1 MLSSRFAVFAARLGW
16 SYLRERLIFP
26 APPDTINADKASGG
40 SLFVTPEI
48 PIESFEIF
56 ARGIDHAEC
65 IAFDRAGTLWAGGEA
80 GQIYRIPPDG
90 RPQLIA
96 NLDSYSAGIA
106 FSPVEEDLFVCN
118 SNLGIVRVQKDG
130 KFSVFASHCGAHKLI
145 CPNYG
150 LFDSAGNYYVTDS
163 GLWKERNGL
172 LLRYTPDGRGEIL
185 AGPFGY
191 TNGLALSA
199 DEKTLFMVES
209 KTDSVHRF
217 EIRAD
222 GSLGPAELYVNECGR
237 FPDGLTLD
245 AEGNLYVCCYASDEI
260 WRVSPQREKTLFA
273 WDRWGILLG
282 SPTNMAFGGK
292 DFGELYVA
300 NLARTT
306 ITRVQ
311 AGRKGQPLANQKT
324 H

>member
-1 MLSSRFAVFAARLGW
+1 M
-16 SYLRERLIFP
+16 I
-26 APPDTINADKASGG
+26 
-40 SLFVTPEI
+40 PEI
-48 PIESFEIF
+48 PIEKFEIF
-56 ARGIDHAEC
+56 APGVDHSEC
-65 IAFDRAGTLWAGGEA
+65 IAFDRAGNLWAGGEG
-80 GQIYRIPPDG
+80 GQIYRIGPD
-90 RPQLIA
+90 RQPQVVA
-96 NLDSYSAGIA
+96 NLGSYSAGIA

-118 SNLGIVRVQKDG
+118 PNLGVVRVQKDG
-130 KFSVFASHCGAHKLI
+130 KWSVFASHCGERKLI

-150 LFDSAGNYYVTDS
+150 LFDSRGNYYVTDS

-172 LLRYTPDGRGEIL
+172 LLRTAPDGRGEIL

-199 DEKTLFMVES
+199 NEKFLFMVES

-222 GSLGPAELYVNECGR
+222 GSLGPAELYATECGR

-260 WRVSPQREKTLFA
+260 WRISPQREKTLFA
-273 WDRWGILLG
+273 WDRWAILLG
-282 SPTNMAFGGK
+282 SPTNLAFGGENF
-292 DFGELYVA
+292 DELYVA

-306 ITRVQ
+306 ITR
-311 AGRKGQPLANQKT
+311 AKIGRKGQPLANQKCSAT
-324 H
+324 

>member
-1 MLSSRFAVFAARLGW
+1 MQRHRKNSAAEKLTAR
-16 SYLRERLIFP
+16 IP
-26 APPDTINADKASGG
+26 
-40 SLFVTPEI
+40 PEI

-56 ARGIDHAEC
+56 ASGIDHAEC
-65 IAFDRAGTLWAGGEA
+65 IAFDRDGNLWAGGEA
-80 GQIYRIPPDG
+80 GQIYRITADG
-90 RPQLIA
+90 QPQPVG
-96 NLDSYSAGIA
+96 NLGSYSAGIA
-106 FSPVEEDLFVCN
+106 FSPLQEDLFVCN
-118 SNLGIVRVQKDG
+118 PNLGIVRVRKDG

-172 LLRYTPDGRGEIL
+172 LLRYTPDGHGEIL

-191 TNGLALSA
+191 TNGLALGA
-199 DEKTLFMVES
+199 DEKSLFMVES

-222 GSLGPAELYVNECGR
+222 GSLGPAELYASDCGR

-245 AEGNLYVCCYASDEI
+245 ADGNLYVCCYASDEI
-260 WRVSPQREKTLFA
+260 WRISPAREKTLFA
-273 WDRWGILLG
+273 WDRWAILLG

-292 DFGELYVA
+292 YFDELYVA

-306 ITRVQ
+306 ITRARV
-311 AGRKGQPLANQKT
+311 GRKGQPLANQKT
-324 H
+324 N